1 MDQVSQYL
9 NETAEVIRN
18 LPVAQIERIASLLWQ
33 ACQEGRQIFV
43 VGNGGSALTAS
54 HLACDLGKGT
64 ATPGRRR
71 FKVLALTDNLGLIT
85 AYANDLSY
93 EDIFVEQLINF
104 FQPGDVVLGISGSGN
119 SENVLR
125 ALRYAR
131 EHGGITIGFTGFS
144 GGKMKDIA
152 EECLIVPKHDMQMV
166 EDAHCVLMHLLMQVF
181 RRKMQQEGDSGTS

>member
-9 NETAEVIRN
+9 NDTAEVIRN
-18 LPVAQIERIASLLWQ
+18 LPVDQIQHIAAILWQ

-71 FKVLALTDNLGLIT
+71 FKVMALTDNIGLIT
-85 AYANDLSY
+85 AYANDVGY

-104 FQPGDVVLGISGSGN
+104 FQRGDVVLGISGSGN

-131 EHGGITIGFTGFS
+131 ERGGITIGFTGFS
-144 GGKMKDIA
+144 GGKMKDVA

-166 EDAHCVLMHLLMQVF
+166 EDAHYVLMHLLMQF
-181 RRKMQQEGDSGTS
+181 FCRKMKQETEAPAS

>member
-1 MDQVSQYL
+1 VNQISQYL
-9 NETAEVIRN
+9 NDTAEVIRS
-18 LPVAQIERIASLLWQ
+18 LPVAQIERIVETLWQ

-43 VGNGGSALTAS
+43 CGNGGSAMAAS

-64 ATPGRRR
+64 ATPGRPR
-71 FKVLALTDNLGLIT
+71 FKVIALTDNVALIT

-93 EDIFVEQLINF
+93 EDIFVEQLINLY
-104 FQPGDVVLGISGSGN
+104 QPGDVVLGISGSGN

-131 EHGGITIGFTGFS
+131 EQGGVTIGFTGFA
-144 GGKMKDIA
+144 GGKMKDLA

-166 EDAHCVLMHLLMQVF
+166 EDAHVVLMHVLMQVF
-181 RRKMQQEGDSGTS
+181 CRKMKQAE